1 MPRTPLFRRLRR
13 SFRLARRSV
22 ETGRPVDDV
31 MGEWEAAKL
40 TRRQL
45 LGGTAAAAGLAMVGC
60 RPFAPP
66 PAVTGGG
73 GGDLGRVVIVGA
85 GIAGLTAGY
94 RLRNLP
100 DIRIFEGQDR
110 VGGRMYSQRGFYPD
124 GLVAELGGEL
134 IDTGHVNIR
143 KLAVE
148 LGIELDDFVLDFT
161 RNPDLDLDIPFFG
174 GRRIEEHEL
183 VEAFIPVSRRIVWD
197 RSTLE
202 GGWVSYREPNG
213 GEELDRTPLSDWLAS
228 TDMQPWLRKLLDVAY
243 TTEYGLETAEQ
254 SALNF
259 LLLMDPNPLPFRI
272 FAESDERFHVK
283 DGNDSIPKALA
294 ERLGDRVQTGTQ
306 VEAVSKRS
314 DGTFAVSIRRGGRSE
329 TVTADHVV
337 IAVPFTMLRPREDG
351 GPWIRLDDSLGIPE
365 AQKKAIRE
373 MGYGTNSKLMVG
385 FAEKLWRQRPHRSNG
400 STLTDLPYQLCW
412 ETSRLQPGDT
422 GILTNFTGG
431 RHGLE
436 LGEGTPE
443 EQAVKFAREID
454 RVFPGIAEKR
464 LRDKQSRF
472 IWPTFTWSRGSY
484 SCYRPGQ
491 WTAFGGEEGRR
502 VGNLHFAG
510 EHTSE
515 TAAGFMEGGCES
527 GERVALEIARR
538 EKMAATT
545 FPRRLLRSYTAA
557 EATASRAG

>member
-13 SFRLARRSV
+13 SFLLAKHSV
-22 ETGRPVDDV
+22 ETGRPVEDV
-31 MGEWEAAKL
+31 LGEWEAAKL

-45 LGGTAAAAGLAMVGC
+45 LGGTAAAAGLAMAGC

-66 PAVTGGG
+66 SAPTVAAEGGG
-73 GGDLGRVVIVGA
+73 TRGRVVIVGA

-94 RLRNLP
+94 RLR
-100 DIRIFEGQDR
+100 DRADVRIFEGQDR
-110 VGGRMYSQRGFYPD
+110 VGGRMFSQRGFYP
-124 GLVAELGGEL
+124 GGQVAELGGEL

-143 KLAVE
+143 KLAEE
-148 LGIELDDFVLDFT
+148 LEISFDDFVLDGVG
-161 RNPDLDLDIPFFG
+161 LDRDVLFFD
-174 GRRIEEHEL
+174 GRRIEEHEV
-183 VEAFIPVSRRIVWD
+183 VEAFVPVSRRMVWD
-197 RSTLE
+197 LSTLE
-202 GGWVSYREPNG
+202 SPWVSYREPNG
-213 GEELDRTPLSDWLAS
+213 GEALDRTPLSQWLAG
-228 TDMQPWLRKLLDVAY
+228 TETEPWFRKLLDVAY

-254 SALNF
+254 SALN
-259 LLLMDPNPLPFRI
+259 LLLLLDANPLPFRI
-272 FAESDERFHVK
+272 FGGSDERFHVRS
-283 DGNDSIPKALA
+283 GNDSIPLALA

-314 DGTFAVSIRRGGRSE
+314 DGTFALSVRRGGASE

-337 IAVPFTMLRPREDG
+337 ITAPFTMLRPREDG

-365 AQKKAIRE
+365 VQKKAIRE

-385 FAEKLWRQRPHRSNG
+385 FAERIWRRPELPYRSNG

-412 ETSRLQPGDT
+412 ETSRLQPGET

-443 EQAVKFAREID
+443 EQALKFAREVG

-464 LRDKQSRF
+464 LPGKQSRF
-472 IWPTFTWSRGSY
+472 LWPTFTWSRGSY

-491 WTAFGGEEGRR
+491 WTGFGGEEGRR

-527 GERVALEIARR
+527 GERVAEEILAGRR
-538 EKMAATT
+538 KMATI
-545 FPRRLLRSYTAA
+545 FPRRLRAYTA
-557 EATASRAG
+557 EAMTSRVG